1 MFRQL
6 KTLEEGSAAFRRQRE
21 AIIAQALPLA
31 DHIARRFRDR
41 GEPLEDL
48 IQAARVGLVKAV
60 NRFDV
65 DNGADFLSFAVPT
78 VMGEIRRHFRDYG
91 WAVKVPRALKEC
103 RAQLVKASAE
113 LSQRLGRSPTASEL
127 AAHLGI
133 ERETVVEATIAGSSY
148 STLST
153 DVQAGPDDQHRLL
166 GDTLGGIDPNLDM
179 VIDLGTVRPLIA
191 ALPDRERTVLM
202 LRFVENLTQSQIA
215 ERLGYSQMHVSR
227 LLAKVLST
235 LRSQALD
242 PDLAANRL
250 DTGLASEQAS
260 TPVTHWCVGAVRPLA
275 STPRNLAAAEKSTA
289 PLSPRPR

>member
-1 MFRQL
+1 MSGPSSEYLDVTELFRQL
-6 KTLEEGSAAFRRQRE
+6 KTREEGSAAFRRQRE

-78 VMGEIRRHFRDYG
+78 VMGEVRRHFRDCG

-133 ERETVVEATIAGSSY
+133 DRETVVEATIAGSSY

-153 DVQAGPDDQHRLL
+153 DVHAGPDDEHRLL

-202 LRFVENLTQSQIA
+202 LRFFENMTQSQIA

-242 PDLAANRL
+242 PDLAA
-250 DTGLASEQAS
+250 TG
-260 TPVTHWCVGAVRPLA
+260 
-275 STPRNLAAAEKSTA
+275 
-289 PLSPRPR
+289 